1 MTKTVLTFLWRE
13 LRISAPMIFIASI
26 FLSFLFKEK
35 IWMMAVHA
43 LCVGLCMQTLIELG
57 RHGGSYFLRKHTKL
71 VLQKDFAW
79 PGWPFM
85 FVWIPIS
92 CVGGYLIGGNIALL
106 LTGDPRKLQ
115 IHGFGLIII
124 LGVCLITALMST
136 LYLYSRNYIASM
148 EARNAAIQH
157 SATESHLRLLQSQ
170 LEPHMLFNTLA
181 NLRVLIEIDT
191 RAAQDMLDHLNDFLR
206 SSLNGSR
213 TQNHSLEEEFRRI
226 QDYLALMKIRMR
238 ERLQVEVK
246 LPPVL
251 AHIPVP
257 AMILQPL
264 VENAI
269 KHGLE
274 PTEHG
279 GMISIRA
286 ERLHEHLHLYVED
299 NGSGTSPS
307 ITQDHGNDG
316 YGLQHVRERLQHM
329 YGDKASLD
337 IISPTNG
344 GYCVHIQFPI
354 TQAPAKS

>member
-1 MTKTVLTFLWRE
+1 MTKKILNFLWRE
-13 LRISAPMIFIASI
+13 LRISAPLIFIVSI
-26 FLSFLFKEK
+26 FLSFLFNEK

-43 LCVGLCMQTLIELG
+43 LCVALCIQTLIEIG
-57 RHGGSYFLRKHTKL
+57 RHGATYFLRKYTKL
-71 VLQKDFAW
+71 VLQQDFAW

-92 CVGGYLIGGNIALL
+92 CLGGYLIGGNMALI

-115 IHGFGLIII
+115 NQGFGLIII
-124 LGVCLITALMST
+124 LGICLIAALMIT
-136 LYLYSRNYIASM
+136 IYLYSRNYTASM

-181 NLRVLIEIDT
+181 NLRVLIEVDA
-191 RAAQDMLDHLNDFLR
+191 RAAQNMLDHLNDFLR

-213 TQNHSLEEEFRRI
+213 AQNHSLEEEFRRI

-238 ERLQVEVK
+238 ERLQIQLN
-246 LPPVL
+246 LPPEL
-251 AHIPVP
+251 AHIPIP

-279 GMISIRA
+279 GTISIQAKRV
-286 ERLHEHLHLYVED
+286 HQHLHLQVAD
-299 NGSGTSPS
+299 NGCGTRLEPLQSS
-307 ITQDHGNDG
+307 SEMG

-329 YGDKASLD
+329 YGTNATLD
-337 IISPTNG
+337 IATPASG
-344 GYCVHIQFPI
+344 GYSVTLQLPI
-354 TQAPAKS
+354 TQETAKS